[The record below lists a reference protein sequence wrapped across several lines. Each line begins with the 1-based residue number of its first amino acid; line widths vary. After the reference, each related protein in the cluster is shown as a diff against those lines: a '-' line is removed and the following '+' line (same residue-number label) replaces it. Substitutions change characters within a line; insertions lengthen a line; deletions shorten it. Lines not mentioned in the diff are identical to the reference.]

1 MPQRHV
7 PSARTA
13 ETEARWLATLTE
25 VRRQAARVAEAA
37 GVQARRALTTHS
49 APGWPLSHAKA
60 YVCAVPGAAAGPL
73 PRDSHTGVQAPDTDG
88 VWFDVRE
95 GRNVAPAEDCVE
107 ASGAWH
113 AQQWLNAFCVLVR
126 ELGARGRPAASSM
139 HDSLEACASESCA
152 GTPSI
157 C

>member
-1 MPQRHV
+1 
-7 PSARTA
+7 
-13 ETEARWLATLTE
+13 
-25 VRRQAARVAEAA
+25 
-37 GVQARRALTTHS
+37 
-49 APGWPLSHAKA
+49 
-60 YVCAVPGAAAGPL
+60 
-73 PRDSHTGVQAPDTDG
+73 
-88 VWFDVRE
+88 VRE